1 MLSSSTLC
9 LVAGVTVVMFM
20 ILFMRNKS
28 SGGKESYGASFI
40 NMNPNALS
48 NIGTYEPATPELI
61 EGEWHDPATSPRIE
75 GFAPE
80 DAFKRME
87 TLQGAELLPKTTSG
101 ITQWAVD
108 AADPAT
114 FSFAVQAPRVQ
125 LRPKLGTPA
134 YAMVRGDIGITYY
147 PEIPMV
153 GRSQYDRDNWISGF
167 FSPQNQQLWNR
178 ASGAEYKNMP
188 MFVSGS
194 TGSIIMDN

>member
-1 MLSSSTLC
+1 METSTLC
-9 LVAGVTVVMFM
+9 IAAGIAVVLMVFLM
-20 ILFMRNKS
+20 TKS
-28 SGGKESYGASFI
+28 KDSDKKEGLGASFI
-40 NMNPNALS
+40 NMNPSALS
-48 NIGTYEPATPELI
+48 NIGTYEPATGKLI
-61 EGEWHDPATSPRIE
+61 SGEFDPPISSPKIE

-167 FSPQNQQLWNR
+167 FSPQNQMLFSRFNG
-178 ASGAEYKNMP
+178 SEYRNMP
-188 MFVSGS
+188 MHVSGS